1 MLTETCLEREE
12 PADLAPEA
20 AGLAR
25 MLTPRY
31 VAKPWGRRD
40 GLPAPEGAQPLG
52 EMIFEAPDAGLTIK
66 WLQTSEPL
74 SVQVHPQGAGRKHE
88 WWHVTEAL
96 PGAYL
101 DLGLEA
107 PASRQAIAQAARDGT
122 LPSLLRRI
130 RPQAGDSFYIRAG
143 TIHALGPGLTVLEV
157 QEHSDVTYRLFD
169 YGRPR
174 ELHLA
179 QALFEA
185 RTEVE
190 PVEALPG
197 AGAPFALSQFALTPG
212 GQVVLVPE
220 RACLAVL
227 SGEGTIAG
235 RPFAA
240 NQCWLT
246 HGPVALHADTQ
257 ARLVLAEPRSA
268 RSALAEGDL
277 LP

>member
-130 RPQAGDSFYIRAG
+130 HPRAGDSFYIK
-143 TIHALGPGLTVLEV
+143 
-157 QEHSDVTYRLFD
+157 
-169 YGRPR
+169 
-174 ELHLA
+174 
-179 QALFEA
+179 
-185 RTEVE
+185 
-190 PVEALPG
+190 
-197 AGAPFALSQFALTPG
+197 
-212 GQVVLVPE
+212 
-220 RACLAVL
+220 
-227 SGEGTIAG
+227 AG
-235 RPFAA
+235 RSMRS
-240 NQCWLT
+240 
-246 HGPVALHADTQ
+246 GPAS
-257 ARLVLAEPRSA
+257 PSSRS
-268 RSALAEGDL
+268 RSTAM
-277 LP
+277 